1 MCIFAGKIDKL
12 FNLGVMK
19 TKYYFLSGALIALT
33 LAGCSKEVYDEH
45 AIEEKQKSTF
55 EENFAKAYPSVDLN
69 QSWDFSTGQDI
80 FTLPSSGAGS
90 RALTRANGYT
100 VTTGDFTLDGTIAD
114 YMHNN
119 MKAGANNR
127 GKGNPFGMKV
137 PENPFTIVP
146 IFQGQ
151 ATYVWELWMYV
162 ETIGDIKVWSKGED
176 LSYEKGGVWTTF
188 TPGKY
193 EWIPDDG
200 VTQIKSKSYTF
211 SGLPVG
217 KTMYFYLKVT
227 NKNNK
232 IESSLN
238 QMMLTLKN
246 FPPVNIPAEHEATI
260 VGCEDNPSGDW
271 DYEDLVFMVY
281 GKPVPPDYVI
291 KERIIE
297 NGKRYMM
304 EDLGTTDDFDFNDV
318 VVDVVS
324 RTKEILSYEVDSEGH
339 ETYVGVKSK
348 ETLPSVA
355 RVRAMGGT
363 MDFTL
368 TIGNTDWTKST
379 KFDAGT
385 MYNTKNINFN
395 TILDEFE
402 VDNSWTPSNNK
413 VSVTVAGKNNNPGVS
428 KGMTIKF
435 PNPGETP
442 LMIAF
447 DTDREWMTERTGIP
461 ENWLKRE

>member
-1 MCIFAGKIDKL
+1 
-12 FNLGVMK
+12 MK
-19 TKYYFLSGALIALT
+19 TKYYVFIGVFIALT
-33 LAGCSKEVYDEH
+33 LAGCSKDVYDEH
-45 AIEEKQKSTF
+45 ALEENQKLTF
-55 EENFAKAYPSVDLN
+55 KENFAKAYPLVNLN
-69 QSWDFSTGQDI
+69 QSWDFSTGQDLYS
-80 FTLPSSGAGS
+80 LPSSGAGT

-100 VTTGDFTLDGTIAD
+100 VTTGDFTLEGSIAD
-114 YMHNN
+114 YMHTN
-119 MKAGANNR
+119 MKAGKNNK

-151 ATYVWELWMYV
+151 ATFVWELWMYV

-176 LSYEKGGVWTTF
+176 LSYEKDGVWTTF
-188 TPGKY
+188 SPGEY

-200 VTQIKSKSYTF
+200 VSQIKSKSYTF
-211 SGLPVG
+211 SGLPAG

-227 NKNNK
+227 NQNNK

-238 QMMLTLKN
+238 QMMLTLKG
-246 FPPVNIPAEHEATI
+246 FPNPANVPAEHQATI
-260 VGCEDNPSGDW
+260 IGCEDNPRGDW

-291 KERIIE
+291 KERITE

-318 VVDVVS
+318 VVDVVN
-324 RTKEILSYEVDSEGH
+324 RTKEILSYEIDNEGN
-339 ETYVGVKSK
+339 ETYIGVKSR
-348 ETLPSVA
+348 ETLPTVA
-355 RVRAMGGT
+355 RIRAMGGT

-368 TIGNTDWTKST
+368 RIGDTEWTKSS
-379 KFDAGT
+379 KFNAGT
-385 MYNTKNINFN
+385 MYNTKDINFGAV
-395 TILDEFE
+395 LDEFE
-402 VDNSWTPSNNK
+402 VSGWNSTSNN
-413 VSVTVAGKNNNPGVS
+413 VSVSVAGKNNNPGQS
-428 KGMTIKF
+428 SGITIKF
-435 PNPGETP
+435 PKEGEAP

-447 DTDREWMTERTGIP
+447 DTTKEWMTERTGIP